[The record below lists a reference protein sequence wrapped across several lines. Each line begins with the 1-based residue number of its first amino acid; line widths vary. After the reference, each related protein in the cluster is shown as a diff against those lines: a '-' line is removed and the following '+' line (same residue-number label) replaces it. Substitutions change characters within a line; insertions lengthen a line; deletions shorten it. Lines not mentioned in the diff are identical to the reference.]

1 MAIVHVLVLVGLL
14 VNGANAKPAAPSQT
28 IDPIVSTG
36 WLSAHSA
43 EVVILD
49 IRSAADYGAGHIP
62 GSINE
67 PFGRGFNPCTGPSS
81 NWIIGSGDCL
91 WLELPKKEDLF
102 KTIGNLGITKDS
114 LVVIVTAP
122 NPGPGEPPYY
132 GLANATRVADTLI
145 YAGVKNVA
153 ILDGGYPRW
162 VAEGKSTS
170 TDILNVSPIT
180 YDSEVNKGMFV
191 SIEYVRRNTGKA
203 VVIDARDAEV
213 YFGAAIDTF
222 APKGLGHI
230 RSARSLPAPW
240 MWELKTENKTYTYYT
255 YKDKKIIEAMASG
268 VIGRPSRPR
277 DKEIIV
283 YCSVG
288 GYASS
293 WWFVL
298 TQVLGY
304 NNVKFY
310 DGSAQEW
317 VMKGYN
323 MVPYKWE

>member
-1 MAIVHVLVLVGLL
+1 
-14 VNGANAKPAAPSQT
+14 
-28 IDPIVSTG
+28 
-36 WLSAHSA
+36 
-43 EVVILD
+43 
-49 IRSAADYGAGHIP
+49 
-62 GSINE
+62 
-67 PFGRGFNPCTGPSS
+67 
-81 NWIIGSGDCL
+81 
-91 WLELPKKEDLF
+91 
-102 KTIGNLGITKDS
+102 
-114 LVVIVTAP
+114 
-122 NPGPGEPPYY
+122 
-132 GLANATRVADTLI
+132 
-145 YAGVKNVA
+145 
-153 ILDGGYPRW
+153 
-162 VAEGKSTS
+162 
-170 TDILNVSPIT
+170 
-180 YDSEVNKGMFV
+180 
-191 SIEYVRRNTGKA
+191 
-203 VVIDARDAEV
+203 
-213 YFGAAIDTF
+213 
-222 APKGLGHI
+222 
-230 RSARSLPAPW
+230 